1 MDAALTPLAVIPS
14 PTQGVWEIGTV
25 PLRAYAL
32 CIVLG
37 IVAACFIADRRL
49 RHRGAPPWVIL
60 DIAVWAVPAGIIGAR
75 LYHVI
80 TSPEAYFGENG
91 DLIKAFKIWEG
102 GLGIWGG
109 IAGGAV
115 GAYIACRRMN
125 LPFAMAADTLAVG
138 LPVAQALGR
147 WGNWF
152 NNELYGKATDLP
164 WALKVYTWD
173 AKAGHAQMVNG
184 EPMELGT
191 FHPTFLYEFLWCLGV
206 AAVVWYVDKRWSL
219 GRGRAFALYVALYC
233 AGRFWIEALRI
244 DDAHHF
250 LGMRLN
256 NWTSLIVLAA
266 ALVYFL
272 RVRGPQ
278 ERVTYDE
285 NGRITP
291 VAGEPSAALAPASSD
306 VSDSSE
312 GSDSSDAAESSEG
325 PSLVKSDTSDSS
337 DTVGDEEPEAGDA
350 DDPSDSASDSA
361 SDSSSASTSG
371 KG

>member
-1 MDAALTPLAVIPS
+1 MDAALTPLAEIPS
-14 PTQGVWEIGTV
+14 PTQGVWDLGPL

-49 RHRGAPPWVIL
+49 RQRGAPPWVIL

-75 LYHVI
+75 IYHVI
-80 TSPEAYFGENG
+80 TSPEAYFGDNG
-91 DLIKAFKIWEG
+91 DLVKAFKIWEG

-115 GAYIACRRMN
+115 GAYIACRRLG

-152 NNELYGKATDLP
+152 NNELYGKETSLP
-164 WALKVYTWD
+164 WGLKVYQWD
-173 AKAGHAQMVNG
+173 ASAGHAQTVNG
-184 EPMELGT
+184 EPMALDGLY
-191 FHPTFLYEFLWCLGV
+191 HPTFLYEFLWCLGV
-206 AAVVWYVDKRWSL
+206 AAAVWYADKRWSL

-233 AGRFWIEALRI
+233 VGRFWIEALRI
-244 DDAHHF
+244 DDAQHF

-256 NWTSLIVLAA
+256 NWTSIIVFAA
-266 ALVYFL
+266 ALAYFL

-285 NGRITP
+285 NGRISVVTGDEAP
-291 VAGEPSAALAPASSD
+291 AVPATGADPDAAADAASDEPAGEVSVEKPVEKPVEQPDADADAGDGEPQSDDASS
-306 VSDSSE
+306 SS
-312 GSDSSDAAESSEG
+312 G
-325 PSLVKSDTSDSS
+325 
-337 DTVGDEEPEAGDA
+337 
-350 DDPSDSASDSA
+350 
-361 SDSSSASTSG
+361 STSA

>member
-14 PTQGVWEIGTV
+14 PTQGVWDLGPL

-49 RHRGAPPWVIL
+49 RQRGAPPWVIL

-75 LYHVI
+75 IYHVI
-80 TSPEAYFGENG
+80 TSPEAYFGEGG

-115 GAYIACRRMN
+115 GAYIACRRLN

-152 NNELYGKATDLP
+152 NNELYGKPTDLP
-164 WALKVYTWD
+164 WGLKVYNWD
-173 AKAGHAQMVNG
+173 AGAGHAQTANG
-184 EPMELGT
+184 KALELGI

-206 AAVVWYVDKRWSL
+206 AAAVWYVDKRWTL

-233 AGRFWIEALRI
+233 VGRFWIEALRI

-256 NWTSLIVLAA
+256 NWTALVVFAA
-266 ALVYFL
+266 ALAYFV

-285 NGRITP
+285 DGRIT
-291 VAGEPSAALAPASSD
+291 VVTDGEQPAA
-306 VSDSSE
+306 V
-312 GSDSSDAAESSEG
+312 SDAADDAADEAPAVADDPAADDEPSSDSALVEDGEAPSEDASSSSSG
-325 PSLVKSDTSDSS
+325 PSLN
-337 DTVGDEEPEAGDA
+337 
-350 DDPSDSASDSA
+350 
-361 SDSSSASTSG
+361 

>member
-1 MDAALTPLAVIPS
+1 VIPS
-14 PTQGVWEIGTV
+14 PTQGVWDLGPV

-49 RHRGAPPWVIL
+49 RQRGAPPWVIL

-75 LYHVI
+75 IYHVI
-80 TSPEAYFGENG
+80 TSPEAYFGDNG

-109 IAGGAV
+109 IAGGAL
-115 GAYIACRRMN
+115 GAWIACRRLN

-152 NNELYGKATDLP
+152 NNELYGKQTELP
-164 WALKVYTWD
+164 WGLKVYNWD
-173 AKAGHAQMVNG
+173 ASAGQAQTVNG
-184 EPMELGT
+184 EPIVLGV
-191 FHPTFLYEFLWCLGV
+191 FHPTFLYEFLWCIGV
-206 AAVVWYVDKRWSL
+206 AAVVWYVDRRWTL

-233 AGRFWIEALRI
+233 VGRFWIEALRI

-256 NWTSLIVLAA
+256 NWTSIGVFVA

-285 NGRITP
+285 DGRITP
-291 VAGEPSAALAPASSD
+291 VTGDGPAVTDGDTGPAVADASPADPADPDATSSQ
-306 VSDSSE
+306 DSL
-312 GSDSSDAAESSEG
+312 DSR
-325 PSLVKSDTSDSS
+325 DSR
-337 DTVGDEEPEAGDA
+337 
-350 DDPSDSASDSA
+350 DPSDSLDGDPRSDDA
-361 SDSSSASTSG
+361 SSSSGSSPGSSSG

>member
-1 MDAALTPLAVIPS
+1 VIPS
-14 PTQGVWEIGTV
+14 PTQGVWDLGPV

-49 RHRGAPPWVIL
+49 RQRGAPPWVIL

-75 LYHVI
+75 IYHVI
-80 TSPEAYFGENG
+80 TSPEAYFGEGG

-109 IAGGAV
+109 IAGGAI
-115 GAYIACRRMN
+115 GAWIACRRLN

-152 NNELYGKATDLP
+152 NNELYGKPTDLP
-164 WALKVYTWD
+164 WGLKVYNWD
-173 AKAGHAQMVNG
+173 ASAGHAQTANG
-184 EPMELGT
+184 KALELGI

-206 AAVVWYVDKRWSL
+206 AAAVWYVDKRWTL

-233 AGRFWIEALRI
+233 VGRFWIEALRV
-244 DDAHHF
+244 DEAHHF

-256 NWTSLIVLAA
+256 NWTALVVFAA
-266 ALVYFL
+266 AVAYFV

-285 NGRITP
+285 NGRITVVTDGAP
-291 VAGEPSAALAPASSD
+291 AVTDEAPAATDELAVDDQADEPSPDSAASPDSAPSPDSAASPDSAPAEDGEAASEDASS
-306 VSDSSE
+306 SS
-312 GSDSSDAAESSEG
+312 SG
-325 PSLVKSDTSDSS
+325 PSLN
-337 DTVGDEEPEAGDA
+337 
-350 DDPSDSASDSA
+350 
-361 SDSSSASTSG
+361 